1 MAQSKAGTFDP
12 SIREMAQQQAADLGV
27 SKGAFGSALQRYGV
41 ESPAPTTATPTTPTT
56 SSPEGATQNVMF
68 QKEFGSGL
76 AAQKAMQNPN
86 YQLGSGSSLRQPA
99 RRIGTL
105 SGDLNRAS
113 RRLRRQGYKDEAA
126 TMASQAEM
134 QRLTEPSI
142 TTQAD
147 REMGV
152 AMNIQQGKMALED
165 EAYKRRM
172 MGLTEQLL
180 RKRLEEPA

>member
-1 MAQSKAGTFDP
+1 
-12 SIREMAQQQAADLGV
+12 
-27 SKGAFGSALQRYGV
+27 
-41 ESPAPTTATPTTPTT
+41 
-56 SSPEGATQNVMF
+56 MF

-76 AAQKAMQNPN
+76 AAQSAMQSPD
-86 YQLGSGSSLRQPA
+86 YELGSGSALRQPA

-105 SGDLNRAS
+105 SGDMRRAS
-113 RRLRRQGYKDEAA
+113 RRLRRQGYTGEAA
-126 TMASQAEM
+126 QMAGQAEM
-134 QRLTEPSI
+134 QRMTEPSI

-147 REMGV
+147 RELGM
-152 AMNIQQGKMALED
+152 AMNIQQGKMAMED

>member
-1 MAQSKAGTFDP
+1 MAIF
-12 SIREMAQQQAADLGV
+12 
-27 SKGAFGSALQRYGV
+27 
-41 ESPAPTTATPTTPTT
+41 PTSTPTPQENPQWQNLRREVL
-56 SSPEGATQNVMF
+56 SGILGSKKEDSFSPKEATQNVMF

-76 AAQKAMQNPN
+76 AAQKAMQSPD
-86 YQLGSGSSLRQPA
+86 YALGSGSALRQPA

-113 RRLRRQGYKDEAA
+113 RRLRRQGYTAQAA
-126 TMASQAEM
+126 QMAGQAEM
-134 QRLTEPSI
+134 QRMTEPSI

-147 REMGV
+147 RELGM
-152 AMNIQQGKMALED
+152 AMNIQQGKMAMED